1 MRQFN
6 YEEFNSKAWSKRSS
20 YDLRKYISQAI
31 KDINRRN
38 FKDKVTKAEFERLGN
53 DITGF
58 TKKGNLSARMIGKT
72 KEELIYEARQL
83 HNFLSWDYTSDVGQR
98 ELQGKYKEAYEKF
111 RNIEGNEK
119 YDQRTYEIYV
129 EMMNAFGDL
138 SKAYDSAQVREWV
151 DTVEESKGVLTYKDL
166 QNAML
171 EYADEVKDGKVQQH
185 PGLDITQRR
194 DAVTELLEQL
204 IEERTSRN

>member
-20 YDLRKYISQAI
+20 YDLRKYISQAV

-38 FKDKVTKAEFERLGN
+38 LNDKVTQAEFERLGN

-83 HNFLSWDYTSDVGQR
+83 HNFLSWDYTSDAGKR

-129 EMMNAFGDL
+129 EMMNAFSDL
-138 SKAYDSAQVREWV
+138 SMAYDSAQIREWI
-151 DTVEESKGVLTYKDL
+151 DTVEESKGVLTYRDL
-166 QNAML
+166 QKAML
-171 EYADEVKDGKVQQH
+171 EYADEVKKGKTPEHTSLQVSERNRNV
-185 PGLDITQRR
+185 TQ
-194 DAVTELLEQL
+194 LLEQL
-204 IEERTSRN
+204 IKERTPEE

>member
-20 YDLRKYISQAI
+20 YDLRKYISQAV

-38 FKDKVTKAEFERLGN
+38 LNDKVTQAEFERLGN

-83 HNFLSWDYTSDVGQR
+83 HNFLSWDYTSDAGKR

-111 RNIEGNEK
+111 KTIEGNEK

-129 EMMNAFGDL
+129 EMMNAFSDL
-138 SKAYDSAQVREWV
+138 SMAYDSAQIREWI
-151 DTVEESKGVLTYKDL
+151 DTVEESKGVLTYRDL
-166 QNAML
+166 QKAML
-171 EYADEVKDGKVQQH
+171 EYADEVKKGKTPEHTSLQVSERNRNV
-185 PGLDITQRR
+185 TQ
-194 DAVTELLEQL
+194 LLEQL
-204 IEERTSRN
+204 IKERTPEE